1 MIYSKGTI
9 ATQSGSPA
17 VTGTGTRWLKRIHAG
32 DALQL
37 ESGGRI
43 YMIAKVVSDTSL
55 LLSFDANVTTSGAS
69 YVICSDFS
77 RYYSIPFPRKQDIE
91 KASVLRR
98 NAKLVDRL
106 LGNMHD
112 RIFRIE
118 YPAGIPLPL
127 TVNPSIGSVYIAP
140 PPGVVFT
147 SNVTSTP
154 SIPAVVVT
162 TPGIVTVSDMEA
174 TPAITTVI
182 LDAAVD
188 LITADS
194 AVVTADSDAYTAD
207 GGSTIQGTPSTFILA
222 DSNLVTADSVDTT
235 ADGRYTP

>member
-9 ATQSGSPA
+9 ATQSGSPI
-17 VTGTGTRWLKRIHAG
+17 VTGTGTRWLKRIHIG

-37 ESGGRI
+37 ESGGLI
-43 YMIAKVVSDTSL
+43 YMVAKVVSDTSL
-55 LLSFDANVTTSGAS
+55 LLSFDANSTASGLS

-77 RYYSIPFPRKQDIE
+77 RYYSIPFPRSQDIE

-127 TVNPSIGSVYIAP
+127 TVNPSIGGVYIAP